1 MEAKLFLQIF
11 FLQLL
16 GQIFLV
22 FGQQCTQ
29 SGACSC
35 TMTNT
40 GKVVDLEPLASKD
53 GQPRFIHQDTGG
65 TFFYYNPCT
74 PFKKGDVQGECQGND
89 VAACQYDGAGYYD
102 IGDQKTLATSYD
114 TSTGAVLFTYSTSTT
129 RSTELLLECTQDPA
143 VQFTATEKTGSPG
156 KYVMTISSLCVCPG
170 RSKDCNS
177 AGSASGLSPGSTM
190 CILLTV
196 FVLVYVAGGMLFL
209 RFARG
214 AEGTEM
220 IPNYEFWADF
230 PYLVKDGF
238 TFATRSCRG
247 EEAYAY
253 EKI

>member
-1 MEAKLFLQIF
+1 MEGKLFLQIF

-16 GQIFLV
+16 GHFLV
-22 FGQQCTQ
+22 FGQQQCTK

-35 TMTNT
+35 TMSD
-40 GKVVDLEPLASKD
+40 GKVVDLEPLAGTD
-53 GQPRFIHQDTGG
+53 GQPRFINQDGT

-74 PFKKGDVQGECQGND
+74 PFKKGDSGECQGEGL
-89 VAACQYDGAGYYD
+89 AACQYDGNGYYD
-102 IGDQKTLATSYD
+102 IGDQSSLATSYD
-114 TSTGAVLFTYSTSTT
+114 TSTGGVIFSYTSGQSQRRSVVNLVCTASSTPT
-129 RSTELLLECTQDPA
+129 
-143 VQFTATEKTGSPG
+143 FTAKESPAGSG
-156 KYVMTISSLCVCPG
+156 IFVMTISSLCVCPG
-170 RSKDCNS
+170 RSKDCNA
-177 AGSASGLSPGSTM
+177 AGAAGLSAGSTM

-230 PYLVKDGF
+230 PHLVKDGF
-238 TFATRSCRG
+238 TFATRPCRG

>member
-1 MEAKLFLQIF
+1 MF
-11 FLQLL
+11 
-16 GQIFLV
+16 
-22 FGQQCTQ
+22 
-29 SGACSC
+29 
-35 TMTNT
+35 
-40 GKVVDLEPLASKD
+40 
-53 GQPRFIHQDTGG
+53 RFIHKDGN

-74 PFKKGDVQGECQGND
+74 PFKKGDSSGECQANEI
-89 VAACQYDGAGYYD
+89 AACQYDGNGYYD
-102 IGDQKTLATSYD
+102 IGDQSSLATSYD
-114 TSTGAVLFTYSTSTT
+114 TSTGAVLFSYSTDQSNRKSNINLVCSASSTPT
-129 RSTELLLECTQDPA
+129 
-143 VQFTATEKTGSPG
+143 FTAQESPAGSG
-156 KYVMTISSLCVCPG
+156 TFVMTISSLCVCPG
-170 RSKDCNS
+170 RSKDCNA
-177 AGSASGLSPGSTM
+177 AGAAAGLSAGSTM

-209 RFARG
+209 RFVRG

>member
-16 GQIFLV
+16 GHFLV
-22 FGQQCTQ
+22 FGQQCSK

-35 TMTNT
+35 TMSD
-40 GKVVDLEPLASKD
+40 GKGVVDLEPLADKG
-53 GQPRFIHQDTGG
+53 GQPRFIHKDGN

-74 PFKKGDVQGECQGND
+74 PFKKGDSSGECQANEI
-89 VAACQYDGAGYYD
+89 AACQYDGNGYYD
-102 IGDQKTLATSYD
+102 IGDQSSLATSYD
-114 TSTGAVLFTYSTSTT
+114 TSTGAVLFSYSTDQST
-129 RSTELLLECTQDPA
+129 RSTDLLLECTQDSA
-143 VQFTATEKTGSPG
+143 VRFTAREKTGVPG

-170 RSKDCNS
+170 RSKDCNA
-177 AGSASGLSPGSTM
+177 AGAAAGLSAGSTM

-196 FVLVYVAGGMLFL
+196 FVLVYVAGGMVFL
-209 RFARG
+209 RFVRG

-238 TFATRSCRG
+238 TFATQSCRG

>member
-1 MEAKLFLQIF
+1 MEGKLFLQIF

-16 GQIFLV
+16 GHFLV
-22 FGQQCTQ
+22 FGQQCTK
-29 SGACSC
+29 SGECSC
-35 TMTNT
+35 TMDT
-40 GKVVDLEPLASKD
+40 GKVVDLKPLAGTD
-53 GQPRFIHQDTGG
+53 GQPRFINQDGT

-74 PFKKGDVQGECQGND
+74 PFKKGDSGECQVDGL
-89 VAACQYDGAGYYD
+89 AACQYDGNGYYD
-102 IGDQKTLATSYD
+102 IGDQSSLATSYD
-114 TSTGAVLFTYSTSTT
+114 TSTGGVIFSYTSGQST
-129 RSTELLLECTQDPA
+129 RSTELLLECTEDAA
-143 VQFTATEKTGSPG
+143 VRFTATEKKGAPG

-170 RSKDCNS
+170 RSKDCNA
-177 AGSASGLSPGSTM
+177 AGAAGLSAGSTM

-230 PYLVKDGF
+230 PHLVKDGF
-238 TFATRSCRG
+238 TFATRPCRG